1 MPEGE
6 PVVAVALLTQRDI
19 DRYGASLSR
28 CYRIDETGDFD
39 ALLQLIDKADAAL
52 QSRSREP
59 IA

>member
-1 MPEGE
+1 M
-6 PVVAVALLTQRDI
+6 VAVALLTQRDI